1 MGCIT
6 LVKGQ
11 ALDCEI
17 PDATYSQ
24 RIVLLNADEV
34 DRSSIDL
41 DAAKTTGKITGFK
54 LIETKK
60 GVMFKAPPRGVT
72 VQPTAEIS
80 FTEAGVAKFKHN
92 VPFLVTAKAGDDIV
106 VVNQLT
112 KGKFV
117 AVVEFNDETYH
128 LVGIENG
135 LFSTE
140 NVIDLQGGGGASVYT
155 LASVDGKLEN
165 LPMLELAGVTKA
177 DFEDLFL
184 NPELEG

>member
-11 ALDCEI
+11 ALDCDI

-24 RIVLLNADEV
+24 RIVLFNADDV
-34 DRSSIDL
+34 DRSSVDL
-41 DAAKTTGKITGFK
+41 ETAKTTGKVSGFK
-54 LIETKK
+54 LIDTKK
-60 GVMFKAPPRGVT
+60 GVMFKSPPRGVT
-72 VQPTAEIS
+72 VQPTSEIS
-80 FTEAGVAKFKHN
+80 FTESGVAKYKHN
-92 VPFLVTAKAGDDIV
+92 VPFLVTAKDGDDIV
-106 VVNQLT
+106 IVNQLT

-135 LFSTE
+135 LFSAE

-165 LPMLELAGVTKA
+165 LPMLEMDGVTKA
-177 DFEDLFL
+177 DFDDLFL
-184 NPELEG
+184 EETEG